1 MDRGFTCPVG
11 RLRRR
16 EEEAAEGEQEGEE
29 REEEGGEARG
39 GGDRERW
46 GPVFC
51 ASTEFPRRNW
61 IRFHCQGYL
70 RVEGRVES
78 WGNSGSAPF

>member
-39 GGDRERW
+39 GGDRESRILCSV
-46 GPVFC
+46 PALSF
-51 ASTEFPRRNW
+51 
-61 IRFHCQGYL
+61 Q
-70 RVEGRVES
+70 EGT
-78 WGNSGSAPF
+78 GSGFIVKAT